1 MTTSQNKRIHLD
13 SSVYIAFQKGETIP
27 AHNNLSRVYVA
38 KLIFD
43 GAEAGEV
50 SLFTSTVSLVEV
62 QRGQN
67 VTQESESSISA
78 KIDALFSRSS
88 TQFVETDRDV
98 AISARQIAVRY
109 GIRTMDAIQVA
120 SALRVGCHEA
130 FFWDGTIVRKFS
142 NAPLPDL
149 LICEPYWR
157 GQLGLY

>member
-13 SSVYIAFQKGETIP
+13 SSVYIAFLKGETIP
-27 AHNNLSRVYVA
+27 AYNNMSRVSLA

-62 QRGQN
+62 RRGEN
-67 VTQESESSISA
+67 VTQESESEVFA

-88 TQFVETDRDV
+88 TQFVELDRDV
-98 AISARQIAVRY
+98 AISARLLAVRY
-109 GIRTMDAIQVA
+109 GLPLMDAVQVA

-130 FFWDGTIVRKFS
+130 FFWDMRIVRKFG
-142 NAPLPDL
+142 NAPLPNL
-149 LICEPYWR
+149 LICEPYWS
-157 GQLGLY
+157 GQLSL